1 MGGGLL
7 PVYQDKSSWGGN
19 ILADIKKSKSCKYL
33 QVEHSRQRKQVVQQS
48 EDSNELGIFEKHN
61 KIQIDCYIISECETI
76 RVKVRDTAGV

>member
-1 MGGGLL
+1 M
-7 PVYQDKSSWGGN
+7 
-19 ILADIKKSKSCKYL
+19 
-33 QVEHSRQRKQVVQQS
+33 QQS